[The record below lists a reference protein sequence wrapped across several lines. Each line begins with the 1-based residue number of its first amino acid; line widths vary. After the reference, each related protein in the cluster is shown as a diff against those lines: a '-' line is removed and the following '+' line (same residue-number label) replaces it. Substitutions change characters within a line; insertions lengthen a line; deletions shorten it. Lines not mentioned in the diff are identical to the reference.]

1 LAISRELARLMNGNL
16 WAESEPGRG
25 SLFHF
30 TLTCEG
36 ATGPWEEPVQLSSL
50 QGKRVLVVDD
60 HPANLDILGHLLRR
74 QGMIVSLL
82 GKATD
87 VEATIRS
94 ASEGGN
100 PFEIVIIDIQM
111 PVMDGYETARRIRR
125 LEGEGSQ
132 IPLLAFSSSTEGMH
146 RRFQEAGF
154 NGYLRKPVR
163 RKTMI
168 EVLERMLGEGS
179 QDGGKEASEGLIT
192 EQSVSHNLKQEVRI
206 LLVEDNLDNQLLMK
220 RILTKGGYNIEIAE
234 NGREAVEAYRQA
246 PRRYDLILMD
256 IQMPEMDGYEA
267 TEAIRDLEGK
277 EQSSEA
283 GVELKS
289 LPIVALTAH
298 AMVTEREQC
307 LRRGMTDY
315 MTKPVKRE
323 KLFEMIRRWV
333 VHEGKEGGVERG

>member
-1 LAISRELARLMNGNL
+1 V
-16 WAESEPGRG
+16 ESEPGRG
-25 SLFHF
+25 SVFHF
-30 TLTCEG
+30 TVACEG
-36 ATGPWEEPVQLSSL
+36 VTTPREEPVLFASL

-60 HPANLDILGHLLRR
+60 HPANLDILGNLLRR
-74 QGMIVSLL
+74 HGMVATLL
-82 GKATD
+82 SKPSD
-87 VEATIRS
+87 VEATILG
-94 ASEGGN
+94 AAAEGK
-100 PFEIVIIDIQM
+100 PFELAVIDIQM
-111 PVMDGYETARRIRR
+111 PGMDGYETARRIRH
-125 LEGEGSQ
+125 LENKVPQ
-132 IPLLAFSSSTEGMH
+132 IPLLAYSSSTEGMH

-163 RKTMI
+163 RRTLI
-168 EVLERMLGEGS
+168 DVLERIMGEES
-179 QDGGKEASEGLIT
+179 HDGEKESEILVT
-192 EQSVSHNLKQEVRI
+192 EQSVSHNLKQDVRI
-206 LLVEDNLDNQLLMK
+206 LLVEDNPDNQLLMK
-220 RILTKGGYNIEIAE
+220 RILTKGGYNIEIAG

-277 EQSSEA
+277 GRSSETGA
-283 GVELKS
+283 ELKT

-307 LRRGMTDY
+307 LRRGMNDY
-315 MTKPVKRE
+315 MTKPIKRE